1 MLIFFSIIILSLI
14 FPGIIVRTKSVLSGR
29 KGPSIVQPIYDLI
42 KLFRK
47 GTVYSITTSWIF
59 RFAPV
64 LYFSSAILAALILPI
79 GNKSGIIS
87 FEGDFIFFIYLLGL
101 SKFFLIIAALDTG
114 SAFEGMGSSREALYS
129 MLVEPAFFIL
139 LASFA
144 LLSGNSSFEGLFNTL
159 TFDTSIALFI
169 GILAAYTLFHIAL
182 LENSRLPYDDPKTHL
197 ELTMIHEVMVLDYSG
212 FDLALIQ
219 WTGHIKFVLYSLLV
233 SNFFLKPEMNLGL
246 QFLILFA
253 TTVLFAIS
261 VGFIESFRARH
272 KLRNNNKAIVIL
284 TSIAILVFFGSLLVL
299 KKLF

>member
-14 FPGIIVRTKSVLSGR
+14 FPGIIVRIKSVLSGR

-246 QFLILFA
+246 QFLIFFA

>member
-59 RFAPV
+59 RFAPA
-64 LYFSSAILAALILPI
+64 LYFSSAILAALLLPI

-246 QFLILFA
+246 QFLIFFA

>member
-246 QFLILFA
+246 QFLIFFA